1 MEVKRG
7 VKYTMTLPLGTQVE
21 IVIPGAGHGIIY
33 MGDYLDGLVRLSLV
47 SINGVAFDMLTTPL
61 DMDLGMDPVEYLAL
75 RGTIENLVK
84 PNIWQLEEVYQ
95 SMKLVEDTPV
105 HVVTK

>member
-1 MEVKRG
+1 MVTVKRG
-7 VKYTMTLPLGTQVE
+7 EKYSMTLPLGTQVE
-21 IVIPGAGHGIIY
+21 IIIPGTGKGIIY
-33 MGDYLDGLVRLSLV
+33 VGEYLDGLVSLSLV
-47 SINGVAFDMLTTPL
+47 SINGEAFDMLTTPL
-61 DMDLGMDPVEYLAL
+61 DMDPVEYLAL

-95 SMKLVEDTPV
+95 SIKLVEDAPV